1 MSHHMMKRGCL
12 MAAILMSFL
21 GETFAQDADGGSP
34 DREASSGD
42 AAVGDAAKLPT
53 TGPVTPEP
61 AEKPAVPNQTAP
73 ESAKSEGGNAN
84 ETPLMLPG
92 GIRIGGLFDATYERA
107 DRDGGLTSGRNAFR
121 NFHHFLFLS
130 RQGNDIPIG
139 LNAEVIGLTFY
150 ELTARLWRKGSFRLS
165 ARAGK
170 LLVPFGPEPVFHK
183 SYGGL
188 NAVDQKMFPVVW
200 ASFGVGLRA
209 ATSFKGFSLADD
221 LYVVQGF
228 DLPDRDRMLDMQRDL
243 QAYDGARVAV
253 GNRLS
258 LSRGPLTLWYSAYW
272 NPLRFG
278 RRLLMQA
285 LDLAIWRPSLP
296 WLNRLAAGVGVVRV
310 HVSADSSFGGPD
322 AVQDA
327 GAYYHFADYLWLRG
341 YVTSWLYL
349 QARSG
354 LATFN
359 NHKGFAYDKDRAD
372 ATDGSHHSLALV
384 AEHAGAQVSLS
395 YTWNFEKVDETA
407 NDFLRLMVMYA
418 F

>member
-1 MSHHMMKRGCL
+1 MMRHGCL
-12 MAAILMSFL
+12 AAAILVSL
-21 GETFAQDADGGSP
+21 ASGA
-34 DREASSGD
+34 EASDGPGRPPAPGEGTPAVAEKTEETGQ
-42 AAVGDAAKLPT
+42 AAA
-53 TGPVTPEP
+53 EP
-61 AEKPAVPNQTAP
+61 AKPAG
-73 ESAKSEGGNAN
+73 E

-92 GIRIGGLFDATYERA
+92 GIRIGGLFDATYERVG
-107 DRDGGLTSGRNAFR
+107 RDGGLTSGRNDFR
-121 NFHHFLFLS
+121 NYHHFLLLS

-139 LNAEVIGLTFY
+139 FNAEVIGQTFY
-150 ELTARLWRKGSFRLS
+150 ELTARLWRNGAFRLS

-170 LLVPFGPEPVFHK
+170 LLVPFGPDPLFHK

-188 NAVDQKMFPVVW
+188 SAVDQKLLPVVW

-209 ATSFKGFSLADD
+209 ATSFNEFSLADD

-228 DLPDRDRMLDMQRDL
+228 DMLDRGRVLDMQRDL

-258 LSRGPLTLWYSAYW
+258 LSRGPLTLWYSVYW

-296 WLNRLAAGVGVVRV
+296 VLNRIAAGVGIVRV

-322 AVQDA
+322 AIPDA

-359 NHKGFAYDKDRAD
+359 NHKGFAYDRERAD

-384 AEHAGAQVSLS
+384 AEYAGAQVSLS